1 MKMYVGNLIYNMTEM
16 ELKDLFSPFGE
27 VLSSH
32 IITDQYTRQSKNM
45 GYVEM
50 AVREEGKKAMKK
62 LNGAEINDRSLIVRK
77 A

>member
-1 MKMYVGNLIYNMTEM
+1 
-16 ELKDLFSPFGE
+16 
-27 VLSSH
+27 
-32 IITDQYTRQSKNM
+32 M

-62 LNGAEINDRSLIVRK
+62 LNGTEINDRSLIVRK